1 MSKSSERSRA
11 LNAARRFATSVRLR
25 DNPVGRA
32 VKAAFSGKNGKA
44 AAPAAAAGAPNWRIE
59 SLEPKLLLSADA
71 LPGVHQRVDADT
83 LQTVQAP
90 AAPADAAQGPGA
102 LQVQPL
108 EGTAGALTPTP
119 DSQQSGAAK
128 YDANADFQTTSNP
141 AGAWSYGYSVNGGAA
156 YAMTLFDS
164 VSVTVVGLA
173 WNKNGYGYEGTP
185 GAWKNTSGITQHGVG
200 PGQIALH
207 PGPQAGGDFAILRF
221 TAPATGLYDVSGQFF
236 AGDRNPMSGSVV
248 LNGNLLSPL
257 QHFADTTDR
266 STLSLAPVQMAAGDT
281 LDFVVG
287 NNNDF
292 YYGST
297 PLAVVVE
304 GPFVESAVGDN
315 LYLFGRGNGASTVPR
330 SYDARSNKLNVL
342 RFRDADVLPT
352 QVLVSRVTDTQS
364 GSNEA
369 LELRIEGTADRIV
382 FNGFLYGGTP
392 ANAFNGLQRVEFA
405 NGTVWDISELLFR
418 IGFGAPGNDNLSG
431 TSQNDLLN
439 GAAGND
445 TLSGQGGND
454 TLYGG
459 AGNDTLYGA
468 DGSDT
473 LTGGTGNDSL
483 QGGSGGDTYVFNL
496 GDGQDVIEDYD
507 TNTANIDV
515 VSFAGVAS
523 TAVTALVRKGSNLV
537 VSYGSSDQLTVEY
550 YFHHHYVVESFSFSD
565 GVVWDEA
572 AIKVRVNTYGDEG
585 DNSIYGYNDGT
596 NRIYGL
602 GGNDYLQ
609 GGALDDLV
617 DGG

>member
-164 VSVTVVGLA
+164 VSVTVVGPA
-173 WNKNGYGYEGTP
+173 WNKNGYGELGTP
-185 GAWKNTSGITQHGVG
+185 AAWKNTSGITQHGVG

-221 TAPATGLYDVSGQFF
+221 TAPATGLYAVSGQFF
-236 AGDRNPMSGSVV
+236 AGDIYPMSGSVV

-257 QHFADTTDR
+257 QHFANTTNL
-266 STLSLAPVQMAAGDT
+266 SALSLAPVQMAAGDT

-287 NNNDF
+287 NNGNF

-315 LYLFGRGNGASTVPR
+315 LYLFGRGDGASTVPR

-459 AGNDTLYGA
+459 AGNDLLHGGN
-468 DGSDT
+468 DRDT
-473 LTGGTGNDSL
+473 LAGGAGNDWL
-483 QGGSGGDTYVFNL
+483 RGDDGHDIL
-496 GDGQDVIEDYD
+496 G
-507 TNTANIDV
+507 
-515 VSFAGVAS
+515 
-523 TAVTALVRKGSNLV
+523 
-537 VSYGSSDQLTVEY
+537 
-550 YFHHHYVVESFSFSD
+550 
-565 GVVWDEA
+565 
-572 AIKVRVNTYGDEG
+572 GDEG
-585 DNSIYGYNDGT
+585 DDDLEGGSGDDELDGGSGNDKLEGGSGNDKLKGGAGNDRLYGG
-596 NRIYGL
+596 
-602 GGNDYLQ
+602 GGNDVLE
-609 GGALDDLV
+609 GGEGND
-617 DGG
+617 